1 MLANLIERKS
11 HKYGANYFPAR
22 WHMEIKLPWGPS
34 FLSVDVPDTWNVI
47 FPERKSRGKQ
57 KKIDELAVIRDS
69 LKKPIG
75 AKPLQGHKLKGKK
88 IVIIVDDIT
97 RPTPVHKFFHLIL
110 ESLKKAGAS
119 TKNIMVIPGLGIHT
133 PMKESEMAE
142 KIGAKNL
149 KQVQWE
155 NHEAFDLKANHYFGT
170 TSRNTPVYLNKR
182 LKDADLIVLV
192 GVIEPH
198 IWAGFGGGLKN
209 ILPGVAYAETI
220 GLHHEII
227 SEPPYN
233 FNRVGVMPE
242 KNSFR
247 QDLEEIRR
255 MIKAEIFCINVV
267 IDHNRSVLGSFAGD
281 PVESHRKG
289 VEYNYRELG
298 LHIDRP
304 VDGIIVNSF
313 PMDINFK
320 QGMKCVGNSLPA
332 LAPGGAV
339 MAFMRAE
346 RGLDDIKPPKG
357 GVPLPVLKAILRLIG
372 PARVRGFIDKV
383 RKGLNIEEKFLVYY
397 SLQLVRQYDLYFYVT
412 GLSEAEAKQLGFFIR
427 CQDPAEVIRH
437 GMKKIGKNAT
447 VAVFPEAGE
456 TFPIIT

>member
-1 MLANLIERKS
+1 
-11 HKYGANYFPAR
+11 
-22 WHMEIKLPWGPS
+22 MEIKLPWGPGS
-34 FLSVDVPDTWNVI
+34 LSVDVPDTWNLI
-47 FPERKSRGKQ
+47 FPKRKAGAKRTKTDG
-57 KKIDELAVIRDS
+57 LALVRDS

-75 AKPLQGHKLKGKK
+75 AKPLAGHKLKGKN
-88 IVIIVDDIT
+88 IIIIIDDNT
-97 RPTPVHKFFHLIL
+97 RPTPVHMFFHLIL
-110 ESLKKAGAS
+110 DSLGKAGAS
-119 TKNIMVIPGLGIHT
+119 MKNITVIPALGIHT
-133 PMKESEMAE
+133 PMKEAEMAE

-149 KQVQWE
+149 KRVRWE

-170 TSRNTPVYLNKR
+170 TGRNTPVYLNKR

-192 GVIEPH
+192 GLVEPH

-227 SEPPYN
+227 SEPPYL

-247 QDLEEIRR
+247 QDLEDIRR
-255 MIKAEIFCINVV
+255 MIKAEIFCVNVV
-267 IDHNRSVLGSFAGD
+267 IDHNQSVIASFAGD
-281 PVESHRKG
+281 PVEAHRQG
-289 VEYNYRELG
+289 IDYNYREMG

-332 LAPGGAV
+332 LKPGGAV

-357 GVPLPVLKAILRLIG
+357 GVPLPLLKAILRLIG
-372 PARVRGFIDKV
+372 PGRVRGFIDKV
-383 RKGLNIEEKFLVYY
+383 RKGLNVEEKFLVYY
-397 SLQLVRQYDLYFYVT
+397 SLQLVRQYDLFFYVPV
-412 GLSEAEAKQLGFFIR
+412 LSEADAKQLGFFVR
-427 CQDPAEVIRH
+427 CHDPAEVIRH
-437 GMKKIGKNAT
+437 GMRKIGKNAT

-456 TFPIIT
+456 TFPIVP